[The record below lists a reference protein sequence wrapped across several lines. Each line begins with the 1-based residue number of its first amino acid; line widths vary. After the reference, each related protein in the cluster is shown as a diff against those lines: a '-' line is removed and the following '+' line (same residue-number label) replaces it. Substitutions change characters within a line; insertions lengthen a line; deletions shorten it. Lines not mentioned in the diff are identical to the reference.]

1 MWQTHDKK
9 FCSFYGLWHYLDTEQ
24 LNANLVHQVETVKE
38 VQWIIWQLHI
48 TNFL

>member
-1 MWQTHDKK
+1 MA
-9 FCSFYGLWHYLDTEQ
+9 YTEL